1 MRPARSAAPD
11 DGGTIAMLPGS
22 RSGELRHHLPVLAQ
36 AYRVL
41 QQQRPRVRGVFGA
54 ADERA
59 ATTIARRIERER
71 LTNVEIVRGV
81 PAAVADAD
89 GAWVASG
96 TAVLE
101 VALLGV
107 PAVALYVFPRMLTWY
122 GRRMLRHRFAT
133 LPNLIMGREIVPELL
148 QYAATPQ
155 RLADEIEKLM
165 RDPSQQYA
173 QFVAMREAL
182 GPPDALER
190 CARYAVDLASG
201 R

>member
-1 MRPARSAAPD
+1 
-11 DGGTIAMLPGS
+11 
-22 RSGELRHHLPVLAQ
+22 
-36 AYRVL
+36 
-41 QQQRPRVRGVFGA
+41 
-54 ADERA
+54 
-59 ATTIARRIERER
+59 
-71 LTNVEIVRGV
+71 
-81 PAAVADAD
+81 
-89 GAWVASG
+89 
-96 TAVLE
+96 
-101 VALLGV
+101 
-107 PAVALYVFPRMLTWY
+107 
-122 GRRMLRHRFAT
+122 MLRHRFAT